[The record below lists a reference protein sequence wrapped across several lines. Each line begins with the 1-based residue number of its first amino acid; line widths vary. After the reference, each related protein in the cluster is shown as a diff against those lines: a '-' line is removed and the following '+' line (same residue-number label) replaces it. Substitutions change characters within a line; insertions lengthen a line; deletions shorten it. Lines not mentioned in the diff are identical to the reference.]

1 MSRDALLRTCLPA
14 AILVAVLGLPG
25 VAPAEDKEGAAGV
38 EQLLDRIEKA
48 HAEHD
53 LKLLDE
59 QCLDKDALTI
69 VEVGPSEDRK
79 ALVVPRDRVLGMV
92 EELAWKQKGLV
103 SRRKTQRDI
112 TVTGSLAWMRVTTV
126 DRYKAGAM
134 AEFRD
139 LYAAYRRD
147 GTWRICLAMPDLFRP
162 AMLVAQGDAGLESG
176 DVVIAVGKHQ
186 VDTLAGGQAAF
197 EQVAAR
203 KDGDP
208 PVELTILRN
217 GRELRVPLAPQSSKA
232 RIEPR
237 LVPAGAGRL
246 LGDDE
251 SHPVKDLTR
260 SGIEMAR
267 KPQSDDFAK
276 SLCPDGF
283 LAITVLPG
291 GQASLSNREAAIAAF
306 RQSMQASQNTIDW
319 ENTKITRCRVITD
332 GHVALGGAT
341 VSLAM
346 KNGQQRTAPTRVQV
360 FVRQG
365 DKWLVAVNLGHRAFL
380 GLDTP

>member
-1 MSRDALLRTCLPA
+1 MSRDDLARTCVGA
-14 AILVAVLGLPG
+14 AILAALLGLPG
-25 VAPAEDKEGAAGV
+25 AAPAEDKEGAAGV

-59 QCLDKDALTI
+59 QCLDKEALTI

-79 ALVVPRDRVLGMV
+79 AVVFPRERLISLLTDHL
-92 EELAWKQKGLV
+92 WKEKGLV
-103 SRRKTQRDI
+103 WRRKTHRDI
-112 TVTGSLAWMRVTTV
+112 TVTGSLAWMRVTTE

-186 VDTLAGGQAAF
+186 VDTLAGGQSAF

-208 PVELTILRN
+208 PIELTILRS
-217 GRELRVPLAPQSSKA
+217 GRELRVPLPPQSAKV

-237 LVPAGAGRL
+237 LVPAGAGKL

-251 SHPVKDLTR
+251 GHPVKDVMR
-260 SGIEMAR
+260 SGVEMAR

-276 SLCPDGF
+276 SLCPSGF
-283 LAITVLPG
+283 LAINALPG
-291 GQASLSNREAAIAAF
+291 GQASLFNREAAIAAF
-306 RQSMQASQNTIDW
+306 RESMQASQNTIDW
-319 ENTKITRCRVITD
+319 ENTKITRFRVITD
-332 GHVALGGAT
+332 GYVALGGAT

-346 KNGQQRTAPTRVQV
+346 KNGQQRTMPTRVQV
-360 FVRQG
+360 FVREG
-365 DKWLVAVNLGHRAFL
+365 DKWLVAANLGHRAFL
-380 GLDTP
+380 GLDAP